1 LETLSLGHLKISK
14 IVDLTHFASLRKLV
28 LLDNKIEQIS
38 GLGQLKQLEELNLEK
53 NKIQV
58 I

>member
-1 LETLSLGHLKISK
+1 LKISK

>member
-1 LETLSLGHLKISK
+1 MI
-14 IVDLTHFASLRKLV
+14 DLNHFTSLRKLV

-38 GLGQLKQLEELNLEK
+38 GLDKLKQLEELNLEK